1 MGRYTGKRCR
11 LISMLILTSLFFFI
25 EIVVGYLTNSMAL
38 VADSFHML
46 SDVISLI
53 IAFISVRI
61 SPMKWSQNTFGWAR
75 AEILGA
81 LVNAVFLIAL
91 CFSILVEAIKRF
103 FTPEEITQ
111 PALILYVGAAG
122 LVVNLIGLGLFRG
135 SKKVVTSEMS
145 LNSQQD
151 INENQIV
158 PPVPNKEKK
167 VKKPHSSSQMNMR
180 GVFLHVLTDALG
192 SVIVL
197 VSALI
202 IWKTDWAFKLY
213 VDPTL
218 SQVLRQVPSPIVPG
232 LETKKKPMRQW
243 MSPES
248 RVAESSMILL
258 QTVPTHI
265 EVEALK
271 RKLLLN
277 LAGEKI
283 IASAHICCRDMADYM
298 ALASRIKEFFH
309 NEGIHSTTIQPEFI
323 GPLPNSHGS
332 KCADAFRMLTVAYGE
347 ATLDRSN
354 VYRWY
359 KMFSE
364 GREDVNDEERAGRPS
379 TSTTDEKINEVEKM
393 ILANRRITVREVAED
408 LNISI
413 GSCHSIFINDLGMR
427 RVAAKFVP
435 KLLNCD
441 QKQHRMNIANEM
453 LDYVR
458 DDPNLLQRVITGD
471 EAWVYGYDVETKAQ
485 SSQWKLPHEPRPKKA
500 RQVRSNVKVL
510 LTVFFDCRGVV
521 HHEFLPQGRTVNK
534 EYYLQVMRNLCE
546 AIRQKRP
553 DLWKNKNWLLHHD
566 NDPAHTSLLLRDFL
580 AKNNTLMMPQP
591 PYSPDLAP
599 CDFFLFPKLKRP
611 MKGRRYATLDE
622 IKTASQEELK
632 KILKNDFLKCFEDW
646 KNRWHKCIISHGN
659 YFEGDKIGIH
669 E

>member
-122 LVVNLIGLGLFRG
+122 LVVNLIGLGLFRDQGGHGHSHGGGATAG

-167 VKKPHSSSQMNMR
+167 VKKPRRPPSPHQLGRGMSLVADSSSQMNMR

-218 SQVLRQVPSPIVPG
+218 SFIMVCLIIYSTWPLFSVDESGSPLSILNGKCHKTYFCVYSCGILHDPASDGAHAHRGGSPQAETPAEREYHHSQARTDTDTARGVQVQGVLGVHEFHVWQ
-232 LETKKKPMRQW
+232 
-243 MSPES
+243 
-248 RVAESSMILL
+248 
-258 QTVPTHI
+258 
-265 EVEALK
+265 
-271 RKLLLN
+271 

-332 KCADAFRMLTVAYGE
+332 KVTNCF
-347 ATLDRSN
+347 LDCPTKDFCLSQTCCGRAA
-354 VYRWY
+354 RAA
-359 KMFSE
+359 ME
-364 GREDVNDEERAGRPS
+364 GQVNLVV
-379 TSTTDEKINEVEKM
+379 VE
-393 ILANRRITVREVAED
+393 
-408 LNISI
+408 
-413 GSCHSIFINDLGMR
+413 
-427 RVAAKFVP
+427 
-435 KLLNCD
+435 
-441 QKQHRMNIANEM
+441 
-453 LDYVR
+453 
-458 DDPNLLQRVITGD
+458 
-471 EAWVYGYDVETKAQ
+471 
-485 SSQWKLPHEPRPKKA
+485 
-500 RQVRSNVKVL
+500 
-510 LTVFFDCRGVV
+510 
-521 HHEFLPQGRTVNK
+521 
-534 EYYLQVMRNLCE
+534 
-546 AIRQKRP
+546 
-553 DLWKNKNWLLHHD
+553 
-566 NDPAHTSLLLRDFL
+566 
-580 AKNNTLMMPQP
+580 QP
-591 PYSPDLAP
+591 P
-599 CDFFLFPKLKRP
+599 
-611 MKGRRYATLDE
+611 G
-622 IKTASQEELK
+622 
-632 KILKNDFLKCFEDW
+632 
-646 KNRWHKCIISHGN
+646 
-659 YFEGDKIGIH
+659 
-669 E
+669 